1 MRRKKLTLAFYFCLI
16 PLRTFSS
23 KTISESHRI
32 NKGHDLFLFCNFL
45 FLLGAL
51 YFRRV
56 CEGQSL
62 SINCGARVI
71 DILSASY
78 GRTQQGLCGRNGNT
92 NCHAGTSMRVARFE
106 CQQQHR
112 CVLYAKNSEFG
123 DPCKGTV
130 KYLQVR
136 SELNYL
142 ESFRMMTATTGTTPS
157 KKWIWNFIFEFRN
170 CLVLFSTPKYVTPGF
185 NSKRKYQ
192 KLATVVRFP
201 KYSKLSHFML
211 LLLLLLLLY
220 RGRLRNVQRKY
231 ARWLLENRV

>member
-1 MRRKKLTLAFYFCLI
+1 MLRLLTFCFLAM
-16 PLRTFSS
+16 
-23 KTISESHRI
+23 
-32 NKGHDLFLFCNFL
+32 LFDGA
-45 FLLGAL
+45 GAL

-130 KYLQVR
+130 KYLQVTYRCVYTPRPEFLLRICEGLSHSIHCYGGKRINIIEANYGRLTGGDICPGPVKTTYCGAAR
-136 SELNYL
+136 SQAKVRKACEGTQQCSLQATNSIFGDPCKGTKKYL
-142 ESFRMMTATTGTTPS
+142 E
-157 KKWIWNFIFEFRN
+157 
-170 CLVLFSTPKYVTPGF
+170 
-185 NSKRKYQ
+185 
-192 KLATVVRFP
+192 VR
-201 KYSKLSHFML
+201 
-211 LLLLLLLLY
+211 Y
-220 RGRLRNVQRKY
+220 RC
-231 ARWLLENRV
+231 